1 MRLFGISVAVTLL
14 ALGATACRQAPPTT
28 SPPATSAPAA
38 APRAAAHSSQP
49 AGIAWFEGD
58 VAQAFVAAAQQHK
71 PVFVYFGAVWCPPC
85 QELKATIFRRKDFLD
100 RLTLFIPVYLDGDAP
115 GAQRWAD
122 EFHITGYPTVLVLRS
137 DRSELE
143 RVSGGMDL
151 GRYAEVL
158 DLGSSAARSA
168 GEILASI
175 DQGAGALSRDECRLL
190 AYNGWYLT
198 DEWIFSEEHPGWL
211 ARTAT
216 ALGNAAERCTPEAAT
231 ERARL
236 RVVAA
241 QAAVAAE
248 SDGLKAGKPP
258 SRALGTAVERVRTI
272 LGDAALSASV
282 ADALEGLPAPFFA
295 AMLKLDPARAPAA
308 EQDWMRAMEVLAT
321 DHRYSAADR
330 LYAIGA
336 EIKAAKALEPS
347 GKAPAALGDEAR
359 RRIDSA
365 LAAEHEPY
373 ARTSLVNSALNVL
386 GELKDRDRSYAILAA
401 EIKTSKTPYYYMSD
415 LGELEEERG
424 HKTEALDW
432 FARAYR
438 ESAGQAT
445 RLQWGMIYL
454 RALIRIRPDDEARI
468 RDAALQVLGELD
480 GGARIHGRTRAGLGR
495 LALRLHEWNKD
506 GKHAPAVAAIRERVD
521 GICRKLPAGD
531 TGAATCNHFL
541 ASV

>member
-1 MRLFGISVAVTLL
+1 MRPFRAALAVMVW
-14 ALGATACRQAPPTT
+14 ALCAAACGQSQPVT
-28 SPPATSAPAA
+28 SPTLAA
-38 APRAAAHSSQP
+38 AADAAHSSRP
-49 AGIAWFEGD
+49 AGVAWFEGG
-58 VAQAFVAAAQQHK
+58 VAQAFLVAQQQHK

-158 DLGSSAARSA
+158 DLSTSAARSA
-168 GEILASI
+168 GEILASLGT
-175 DQGAGALSRDECRLL
+175 GAGVISRDDCRLL
-190 AYNGWYLT
+190 AYNGWSLT

-216 ALGNAAERCTPEAAT
+216 ALGNAAERCAPEAAT

-236 RVVAA
+236 TIVAA
-241 QAAVAAE
+241 HAAVAAE
-248 SDGLKAGKPP
+248 SASLMAGKLPGP
-258 SRALGTAVERVRTI
+258 VLAAAIERVRPI
-272 LGDAALSASV
+272 LADGVLSASV
-282 ADALEGLPAPFFA
+282 ADALEELPAPFFA
-295 AMLKLDPARAPAA
+295 AVAKLELARAQDFEQSWLRVMEALAA
-308 EQDWMRAMEVLAT
+308 DV
-321 DHRYSAADR
+321 RYSAADR

-336 EIKAAKALEPS
+336 EAKAAKVLEPS
-347 GKAPAALGDEAR
+347 GKVPPGLVDEAR
-359 RRIDSA
+359 RRVDSA

-386 GELKDRDRSYAILAA
+386 GELDDRDRSYAILEA
-401 EIKTSKTPYYYMSD
+401 EIKTSKTAYYYMSD

-424 HKTEALDW
+424 HKVEALDW

-438 ESAGQAT
+438 ESRGQAT
-445 RLQWGMIYL
+445 RMQWGMIYL
-454 RALIRIRPDDEARI
+454 RALLRIRPDDEAGI
-468 RDAALQVLGELD
+468 RSAALQVLGELD
-480 GGARIHGRTRAGLGR
+480 GGERIHGRTRAGLGR
-495 LALRLHEWNKD
+495 LAARLHDWNKD
-506 GKHAPAVAAIRERVD
+506 GRHAPAIAAIRERMD

-531 TGAATCNHFL
+531 TGVATCSHFL

>member
-1 MRLFGISVAVTLL
+1 MRLLRVALAVTGL
-14 ALGATACRQAPPTT
+14 ALCACACSQGPPGTGA
-28 SPPATSAPAA
+28 PAVSAGENGHASAPA
-38 APRAAAHSSQP
+38 
-49 AGIAWFEGD
+49 GVAWFEGE
-58 VAQAFVAAAQQHK
+58 VAQAFIAAQQQHK

-122 EFHITGYPTVLVLRS
+122 EFHIAGYPTVLVLRS
-137 DRSELE
+137 DRRELE

-158 DLGSSAARSA
+158 DLGTSAARPAAEVLS
-168 GEILASI
+168 SI
-175 DQGAGALSRDECRLL
+175 EQGAGTLSRDECRLL
-190 AYNGWYLT
+190 AYNAWYLT
-198 DEWIFSEEHPGWL
+198 DEWIFSEEHAGWL

-216 ALGNAAERCTPEAAT
+216 ALGHAAERCVPQATT

-241 QAAVAAE
+241 EAAVAAE
-248 SDGLKAGKPP
+248 SESLKAGKAP
-258 SRALGTAVERVRTI
+258 SPALADAVERVRAI

-282 ADALEGLPAPFFA
+282 ADALEGLPAPFFTA
-295 AMLKLDPARAPAA
+295 LRTLDPARAPELERASIRVMEALAA
-308 EQDWMRAMEVLAT
+308 DE
-321 DHRYSAADR
+321 RYSAADR

-336 EIKAAKALEPS
+336 EIKAAKALEPA
-347 GKAPAALGDEAR
+347 GKPPAALAQEAR
-359 RRIDSA
+359 RRVERA

-386 GELKDRDRSYAILAA
+386 GELDDRDRSYAILAA
-401 EIKTSKTPYYYMSD
+401 EIETSKTPYYYMSD
-415 LGELEEERG
+415 LGEVEEERG
-424 HKTEALDW
+424 HKAEALAW

-438 ESAGQAT
+438 ESEGPAT
-445 RLQWGMIYL
+445 RAQWGMIYL
-454 RALIRIRPDDEARI
+454 RALLRIRPEDEAGI

-480 GGARIHGRTRAGLGR
+480 GGERIHGRTRAGLGR
-495 LALRLHEWNKD
+495 LALRLHEWSKD
-506 GKHAPAVAAIRERVD
+506 GSHAAAITAIRARMD

-531 TGAATCNHFL
+531 AGIATCSRFL

>member
-1 MRLFGISVAVTLL
+1 MRPFGVVLVITVLNLCIAACSKQAPPGAGAPVAVT
-14 ALGATACRQAPPTT
+14 GE
-28 SPPATSAPAA
+28 
-38 APRAAAHSSQP
+38 AAHSAQP
-49 AGIAWFEGD
+49 AGVAWFDGE

-85 QELKATIFRRKDFLD
+85 QELKATVFRRKDFLD
-100 RLTLFIPVYLDGDAP
+100 RLTLFIPVYLDGDAA

-158 DLGSSAARSA
+158 DLSTSAARSA
-168 GEILASI
+168 GEILASL
-175 DQGAGALSRDECRLL
+175 DKGSGPLSRDECRLL

-211 ARTAT
+211 AQTAI
-216 ALGNAAERCTPEAAT
+216 ALGKAAERCVPEAAT

-236 RVVAA
+236 RVIAA
-241 QAAVAAE
+241 EAAVAAE
-248 SDGLKAGKPP
+248 SASLKAGKPP
-258 SRALGTAVERVRTI
+258 SPALAAALERVRPI
-272 LGDAALSASV
+272 LSDAVLSSSV
-282 ADALEGLPAPFFA
+282 ADALEGLPESFFTA
-295 AMLKLDPARAPAA
+295 LAKRDPARAPEFAKAWMGVMEALAA
-308 EQDWMRAMEVLAT
+308 DN
-321 DHRYSAADR
+321 RYSAADR

-347 GKAPAALGDEAR
+347 GKAPAGLGDEAR
-359 RRIDSA
+359 RRIDVA

-386 GELKDRDRSYAILAA
+386 GELDDRDRSYAIL
-401 EIKTSKTPYYYMSD
+401 EGELKTSKTPYYYMSD
-415 LGELEEERG
+415 LGAVEEERG
-424 HKTEALDW
+424 HKVEAIDW

-438 ESAGQAT
+438 ESKGQAT
-445 RLQWGMIYL
+445 RLQWGMIYV
-454 RALIRIRPDDEARI
+454 RALLRIRPDDETGI

-480 GGARIHGRTRAGLGR
+480 GGERIHGRTRGGLGR
-495 LALRLHEWNKD
+495 LAVRLHEWNKD
-506 GKHAPAVAAIRERVD
+506 GQHAPAIAAIRERID

-531 TGAATCNHFL
+531 TGVATCSRFL